1 MSNIDIMINGDAVQF
16 IIHGHAGYADSGND
30 IVCAAISALS
40 TALMNL
46 VRRYAEDEF
55 IKDWM
60 IQEKD
65 DFIHIFLRSRW
76 NPLIETTVDIFYI
89 SFKQLSEDYPEHVS
103 INLLS

>member
-1 MSNIDIMINGDAVQF
+1 MSNIDLMINGDAVQI
-16 IIHGHAGYADSGND
+16 IIHGHAGYADPGSD

-46 VRRYAEDEF
+46 VKRYAEDEF

-65 DFIHIFLRSRW
+65 DFIHIYLKTCS
-76 NPLIETTVDIFYI
+76 NPLIETTIDIFYI
-89 SFKQLSEDYPEHVS
+89 SFKQLSEEYPEHVS
-103 INLLS
+103 INILS